1 MGPTGRVL
9 VAAAAALALA
19 DASIV
24 ALALPPLLVEL
35 HTTVT
40 GVAAVVAVYALVLG
54 LGVIPAERL
63 VRSPRAAAAGLL
75 VFAAG
80 SALCATASSLAVL
93 LVWRAVQAA
102 GGAAALP
109 AAFTAL
115 DAGASAAGRRVWLGA
130 ALAGTAAGPA
140 LGGALTQALDWR
152 AIFAVQAPVA
162 VAAAVA
168 VRRTPA
174 RRVAEPAAA
183 LGPPAAAPGPPVR
196 RGLWAPP
203 AAAPSPEASSP
214 EASSPAAAA
223 PPAAAT
229 RWPRDA
235 VAPAVSLGL
244 VAAAFTAVLFMLVLE
259 LVAGFAYTPLNGA
272 LAVTV
277 LPLAAA
283 AGGAL
288 RGPPR
293 ARAAAGAL
301 LVAGGAAA
309 LAFLPKAGI
318 AWTVPP
324 QLLTGVGIGLAV
336 PAFAGELLPERSA
349 LDAARLL
356 AVRHAGTVLV
366 LAILAPVATHE
377 LRVGTDR
384 AVLQGTALVLDAR
397 LPPLEKL
404 DLAPGLLDGVQS
416 ERPRAT
422 LRAALDRRRA
432 DLAAD
437 AGLADRLDG
446 VVVRAVLDAFRAP
459 YLIAGLLG
467 LLGAA
472 LLLPRALRAAVGVAA
487 VIAALLVA
495 VYAVEQD
502 RRAPPTVALRDP
514 CTPRPL
520 PRTGGLTGLLQDQ
533 ALKLLDRAAC
543 KTGSSREELVLALA
557 DKRRAAAYERRYGV
571 DPRSLAGALSLL
583 GG

>member
-1 MGPTGRVL
+1 MTATGRAL

-40 GVAAVVAVYALVLG
+40 GVAAIIGVYALVLA

-63 VRSPRAAAAGLL
+63 VRSSRAAAAGLL

-80 SALCATASSLAVL
+80 SALCATASSLAPL
-93 LVWRAVQAA
+93 LLWRAVQAA

-115 DAGASAAGRRVWLGA
+115 GAGTSRAGRRVWLGA

-140 LGGALTQALDWR
+140 IGGALTQALDWR

-162 VAAAVA
+162 VAAAAAVWRAPETREARAPGSMDVVPRATEPPVA
-168 VRRTPA
+168 GSLWA
-174 RRVAEPAAA
+174 LPAAA
-183 LGPPAAAPGPPVR
+183 SSAPAPAPATAG
-196 RGLWAPP
+196 
-203 AAAPSPEASSP
+203 S
-214 EASSPAAAA
+214 
-223 PPAAAT
+223 PAAAT
-229 RWPRDA
+229 RWPRA
-235 VAPAVSLGL
+235 TVAPAVALGL

-259 LVAGFAYTPLNGA
+259 LVAGFAFSPLTGA

-277 LPLAAA
+277 LPAAA
-283 AGGAL
+283 LAGGAVH
-288 RGPPR
+288 GPPR

-309 LAFLPKAGI
+309 LAFLPRPGLGWAVVPQVLAG
-318 AWTVPP
+318 
-324 QLLTGVGIGLAV
+324 LGMGLAV
-336 PAFAGELLPERSA
+336 PAFAGELLPERTA

-356 AVRHAGTVLV
+356 ALRHAGTVLV
-366 LAILAPVATHE
+366 LAILAPVATHA
-377 LRVGTDR
+377 LNVGTDR
-384 AVLQGTALVLDAR
+384 AILRGTALVLDAR

-404 DLAPGLLDGVQS
+404 DLAPGLLDGVQAQ
-416 ERPRAT
+416 RPRAA
-422 LRAALDRRRA
+422 LRAALARRRG
-432 DLAAD
+432 DLAD
-437 AGLADRLDG
+437 DPGLADRLDG

-459 YLIAGLLG
+459 YLIAALLG

-472 LLLPRALRAAVGVAA
+472 LLLPRAVRAAVGAAALVAA
-487 VIAALLVA
+487 LTVA
-495 VYAVEQD
+495 IYAVEQN
-502 RRAPPTVALRDP
+502 RRAPPVVALRDP
-514 CTPRPL
+514 CRPRPL
-520 PRTGGLTGLLQDQ
+520 PSTGGITGLLQDQ

-543 KTGSSREELVLALA
+543 QAGSTREELVLALA

-571 DPRSLAGALSLL
+571 DPRSLGGALSLL

>member
-1 MGPTGRVL
+1 MQATGRAL

-40 GVAAVVAVYALVLG
+40 GVAAVVGVYALVLG

-63 VRSPRAAAAGLL
+63 VRTPAAAAAGLL

-80 SALCATASSLAVL
+80 SALCATASSLGLL

-115 DAGASAAGRRVWLGA
+115 DAGATSAGRRIWLGA

-140 LGGALTQALDWR
+140 IGGALTQALDWR

-168 VRRTPA
+168 VARAGKAPA
-174 RRVAEPAAA
+174 SSRAD
-183 LGPPAAAPGPPVR
+183 AAAPGPAAGPPSAG
-196 RGLWAPP
+196 GLWAAPAAPP
-203 AAAPSPEASSP
+203 PSAAAPAGAGSL
-214 EASSPAAAA
+214 PAATAA
-223 PPAAAT
+223 PAAPWPALPT
-229 RWPRDA
+229 
-235 VAPAVSLGL
+235 VSLGL

-277 LPLAAA
+277 LPLSAL

-309 LAFLPKAGI
+309 LAFLPKAGL

-324 QLLTGVGIGLAV
+324 QVLTGVGIGLAV
-336 PAFAGELLPERSA
+336 PAFAGELLPESTA

-366 LAILAPVATHE
+366 LAILAPVATHA

-384 AVLQGTALVLDAR
+384 AILRGTALVLDAR

-432 DLAAD
+432 DLAD
-437 AGLADRLDG
+437 DPGLAGRLDG

-472 LLLPRALRAAVGVAA
+472 LLLPRAVRAAVGVAA
-487 VIAALLVA
+487 LVAALTVA
-495 VYAVEQD
+495 VYVVEQD
-502 RRAPPTVALRDP
+502 RRAPPVVALRDP
-514 CTPRPL
+514 CKPRPL
-520 PRTGGLTGLLQDQ
+520 PRTGGITGLLQDQ
-533 ALKLLDRAAC
+533 ALKLLDRSAC
-543 KTGSSREELVLALA
+543 RAGSSREELVLALA
-557 DKRRAAAYERRYGV
+557 DKRRAAAFERRYGV